1 MNIKSNLR
9 ENTKYV
15 YSRWMEKGKKIHVVT
30 VGDPSAE
37 VDTLPEMWFVRFLET
52 VVTSVTEAPPSDTTQ
67 HRMSLV
73 TQCLQ
78 FHSRSPGARHY

>member
-15 YSRWMEKGKKIHVVT
+15 YSRWMEKGKKKIHVVT
-30 VGDPSAE
+30 LGDPSAE
-37 VDTLPEMWFVRFLET
+37 VDTLPEMWFMLFLET
-52 VVTSVTEAPPSDTTQ
+52 VLTIVTEAPPSDTIQ

-73 TQCLQ
+73 I
-78 FHSRSPGARHY
+78 HSKF